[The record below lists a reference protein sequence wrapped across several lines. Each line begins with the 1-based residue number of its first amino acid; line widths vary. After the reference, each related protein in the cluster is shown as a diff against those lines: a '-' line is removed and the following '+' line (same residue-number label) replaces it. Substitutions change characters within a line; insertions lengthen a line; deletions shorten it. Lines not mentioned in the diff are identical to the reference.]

1 MCPQNE
7 KNFAKETCPQNEIF
21 EKVLVKKILMMYN
34 NTELL
39 KRTREKD
46 RNV

>member
-7 KNFAKETCPQNEIF
+7 KNFAKETYPQNEIF